1 MALSGTINGSVTK
14 NSNHFSF
21 YATWSAT
28 QNVEGNYSDVT
39 VRSYWKCVNTSYY
52 TFDTVGTRAASITVS
67 TSAGTL
73 GSETIS
79 KRFDLAPWPSNPY
92 LIQTLTVRVQH
103 SADGSAP
110 EINITARANGT
121 ASSYGPSSST
131 SSSGDCVAS
140 DFVTLDTIP
149 RASKPTLGA
158 TSINLGSSV
167 SIYTNAASSAFR
179 HKIYY
184 NWYSTTNGSP
194 NWINI
199 GQGVEDELLWT
210 LPLTF
215 ANNLPGTTKGYGTI
229 RCETYN
235 GSTLIGTKDVTFEG
249 VVPNTAEFRP
259 KCAIEVTDPT
269 GYAAQYGSFVK
280 GLSKFHIKVTPTLA
294 YGSPILRYTVLAN
307 GQSYNEAEV
316 TTGVVAELQGTIQ
329 ATVTDERG
337 RTSTLASEPYT
348 ALDYVK
354 PTISALTVHRCDAN
368 GTEND
373 QGDYVQATFSAA
385 VAPLNSLNSA
395 KYVLRYTIMGDG
407 SATTTEVELTALAGR
422 YQVTDYTAAPFA
434 ADGNSTYSVELA
446 VTDDISTTTRATSV
460 STAFTLMNWGP
471 EGRSMAIGKV
481 AEKPGTLEVALDLET
496 SGDASF
502 GGSSTFSGPVTFTG
516 EVSGAVPDMADYP
529 VATGTTAMGTN
540 GTWYWTKWKSGRA
553 ECYGCRNY
561 GNMGVS
567 KQYEG
572 VLYASDTFAQGL
584 PDGLFVATPE
594 IIDIQFRN
602 AGTTF
607 SEAMIVKGYPSL
619 PLSTVEVSPSKTT
632 TGSFFVARWAS
643 ATLSQVYLSFNIIG
657 RWK

>member
-79 KRFDLAPWPSNPY
+79 QRFDLAPWPSNPY

-103 SADGSAP
+103 NADGSAVP
-110 EINITARANGT
+110 INITARANGT

-149 RASKPTLGA
+149 RASKPTLSA
-158 TSINLGSSV
+158 TSTNLGSSV
-167 SIYTNAASSAFR
+167 TIYTNAASSSFR

-194 NWINI
+194 TWISI
-199 GQGVEDELLWT
+199 GQDVKDELPWT
-210 LPLTF
+210 LPPTF
-215 ANNLPGTTKGYGTI
+215 ANNLPGVTKGYGTI

-235 GSTLIGTKDVTFEG
+235 GSTRIGTKDVTFEG
-249 VVPNTAEFRP
+249 VVPNTSDFRP

-280 GLSKFHIKVTPTLA
+280 GLSTFNIKVTPTLA
-294 YGSPILRYTVLAN
+294 YGSPIARYTVLAN

-329 ATVTDERG
+329 ATVTDERS
-337 RTSTLASEPYT
+337 RTSTLASKPYT

-368 GTEND
+368 GAEND
-373 QGDYVQATFSAA
+373 QGEYVRATFSAA

-395 KYVLRYTIMGDG
+395 KYVLRYTIMSDG
-407 SATTTEVELTALAGR
+407 SATTTETELTALAGR

-481 AEKPGTLEVALDLET
+481 AEKPGTLEVALDLEVQ
-496 SGDASF
+496 GDAALPKGATF
-502 GGSSTFSGPVTFTG
+502 GGSSLLNTI
-516 EVSGAVPDMADYP
+516 YP
-529 VATGTTAMGTN
+529 VGSIYMSTVNISPATFLGGTWEQIQDRFLLAAGSTYAAGATGGAATHKLTVSEMPSHTHSFEGN
-540 GTWYWTKWKSGRA
+540 GGSLDPDPYTYVGM
-553 ECYGCRNY
+553 EGDNY
-561 GNMGVS
+561 QDRPSFNFGSDYTSQGYVS
-567 KQYEG
+567 
-572 VLYASDTFAQGL
+572 LA
-584 PDGLFVATPE
+584 
-594 IIDIQFRN
+594 
-602 AGTTF
+602 
-607 SEAMIVKGYPSL
+607 
-619 PLSTVEVSPSKTT
+619 T
-632 TGSFFVARWAS
+632 TGGGAAHNNMPPYL
-643 ATLSQVYLSFNIIG
+643 AVYI
-657 RWK
+657 WKRTA

>member
-1 MALSGTINGSVTK
+1 MALSGTINGLVTK

-79 KRFDLAPWPSNPY
+79 QRFDMAPWPSNPY

-103 SADGSAP
+103 GTDGSAP
-110 EINITARANGT
+110 AINIEARANGT

-149 RASKPTLGA
+149 RASKPTLSA
-158 TSINLGSSV
+158 TSTNLGSSV
-167 SIYTNAASSAFR
+167 TIYTNAASSSFR

-194 NWINI
+194 TWISI
-199 GQGVEDELLWT
+199 GQDVKDELPWT
-210 LPLTF
+210 LPPTF
-215 ANNLPGTTKGYGTI
+215 ANNLPGVTKGYGTI

-235 GSTLIGTKDVTFEG
+235 GSTRIGTKDVTFEG
-249 VVPNTAEFRP
+249 VVPNTSDFRP

-280 GLSKFHIKVTPTLA
+280 GLSTFNIKVTPTLA
-294 YGSPILRYTVLAN
+294 YGSPITRYTVLAN

-329 ATVTDERG
+329 ATVTDERS
-337 RTSTLASEPYT
+337 RTSTLASNPYT

-368 GTEND
+368 GAEND
-373 QGDYVQATFSAA
+373 QGEYVRATFSAA

-395 KYVLRYTIMGDG
+395 KYVLRYTIMSDG
-407 SATTTEVELTALAGR
+407 SATTTETELTALAGR

-481 AEKPGTLEVALDLET
+481 AEKPGTLEVALDQEN
-496 SGDASF
+496 S
-502 GGSSTFSGPVTFTG
+502 GSSTFSGPVTFTG

-540 GTWYWTKWKSGRA
+540 GTWYWTKWNSGRA

-561 GNMGVS
+561 GNMDINTTS
-567 KQYEG
+567 EYAYFSDEFKQ
-572 VLYASDTFAQGL
+572 AL
-584 PDGLFVATPE
+584 PSGLFNAAPDV
-594 IIDIQFRN
+594 IHIQVRN
-602 AGTTF
+602 ATREGGYICTGFFSGTPTP
-607 SEAMIVKGYPSL
+607 PSAT
-619 PLSTVEVSPSKTT
+619 S
-632 TGSFFVARWAS
+632 TGSFMVACPTGT
-643 ATLSQVYLSFNIIG
+643 TLSQVYLSFNIIG

>member
-103 SADGSAP
+103 GADGSAP
-110 EINITARANGT
+110 AINITARANGT

-167 SIYTNAASSAFR
+167 SIYTNAASSSFR

-199 GQGVEDELLWT
+199 GLGVEDGLLWT

-235 GSTLIGTKDVTFEG
+235 GDTLIGTKDVTFEG
-249 VVPNTAEFRP
+249 VVPDTAEFRP

-280 GLSKFHIKVTPTLA
+280 GLSKFNIKVTPTLA
-294 YGSPILRYTVLAN
+294 YKSPIARYTVLAN
-307 GQSYNEAEV
+307 GQSYGGAEV

-337 RTSTLASEPYT
+337 RPSTLASEPYT
-348 ALDYVK
+348 ALDYFK
-354 PTISALTVHRCDAN
+354 PTISALNVHRCDAN

-407 SATTTEVELTALAGR
+407 SATTTEVELTALEGR

-446 VTDDISTTTRATSV
+446 VTDDISPTTRATSV

-481 AEKPGTLEVALDLET
+481 AEKPGTLEVALDLEVQ
-496 SGDASF
+496 GDA
-502 GGSSTFSGPVTFTG
+502 
-516 EVSGAVPDMADYP
+516 A
-529 VATGTTAMGTN
+529 
-540 GTWYWTKWKSGRA
+540 
-553 ECYGCRNY
+553 
-561 GNMGVS
+561 
-567 KQYEG
+567 
-572 VLYASDTFAQGL
+572 L
-584 PDGLFVATPE
+584 PK
-594 IIDIQFRN
+594 
-602 AGTTF
+602 GTTF
-607 SEAMIVKGYPSL
+607 GGASLLNIIYPVGSIYMSVTNTSPATFLGGTWEQIQDRFLLAAGSTYAAGATGGEATHKLTVSEMPKHTHSFEGNGGSLDPDPYTYVGMEGDNYQDRPSFNYGSDYTSQGYVSL
-619 PLSTVEVSPSKTT
+619 AT
-632 TGSFFVARWAS
+632 TGGGAAHNNMPPYL
-643 ATLSQVYLSFNIIG
+643 AVYI
-657 RWK
+657 WKRTA